1 MAEAETLDRPEEA
14 SPVAPFEVSDE
25 LRPRIDELE
34 LWDVV
39 ASLREHGYGVIRD
52 AGPPSLWDE
61 LREGIHGLS
70 TPTDTASAN
79 GIVGSAPLL
88 LGRHPAVDRVATL
101 PKVMAIAEF
110 SCGKAMRAGRFVGS
124 IKHQFKGEGDGA
136 LGLHADQNWMPV
148 PFPEHNLVMTFCFA
162 CEGMTRAGGATC
174 VVPGSHRLRRPP
186 TPKDLA
192 GLRPNPGGP
201 QAVRHPPSS
210 DGRRTQADCKH
221 EPRSRKL
228 ETVAPVAIETE
239 KGDVAV
245 WDGAVWHGSLPRTIP
260 GTRTVLH
267 ATYQRLYT
275 QPIDD
280 FTYLLK
286 DEEYMASAPEGMRQL
301 LGADLFF
308 HTATPERDVD
318 MQKFMYA
325 AAAAKT

>member
-1 MAEAETLDRPEEA
+1 M
-14 SPVAPFEVSDE
+14 
-25 LRPRIDELE
+25 RPRIDELE
-34 LWDVV
+34 LWDVI
-39 ASLREHGYGVIRD
+39 ASLREHGYGVIRN

-61 LREGIHGLS
+61 LREGIHALS
-70 TPTDTASAN
+70 TPTGTASAN

-124 IKHQFKGEGDGA
+124 IKHEYKGEGDGA

-174 VVPGSHRLRRPP
+174 VVPRL
-186 TPKDLA
+186 
-192 GLRPNPGGP
+192 
-201 QAVRHPPSS
+201 
-210 DGRRTQADCKH
+210 
-221 EPRSRKL
+221 
-228 ETVAPVAIETE
+228 APVASAAHAE
-239 KGDVAV
+239 GGRDRRARRRR
-245 WDGAVWHGSLPRTIP
+245 DGEGRRGRL
-260 GTRTVLH
+260 GTARSGTAPCRARSRARAPSLH

-286 DEEYMASAPEGMRQL
+286 DEAYMASAPEGMRQL
-301 LGADLFF
+301 LGAELFF
-308 HTATPERDVD
+308 HTATPDHDVD
-318 MQKFMYA
+318 MKKFMYA
-325 AAAAKT
+325 AAAAKI

>member
-1 MAEAETLDRPEEA
+1 MAEAETLDRAEEA

-124 IKHQFKGEGDGA
+124 IKHQFKGDGDGA

-162 CEGMTRAGGATC
+162 CEGMTHAGGATC

-186 TPKDLA
+186 TPKDL
-192 GLRPNPGGP
+192 
-201 QAVRHPPSS
+201 
-210 DGRRTQADCKH
+210 
-221 EPRSRKL
+221 
-228 ETVAPVAIETE
+228 ETAAPVAIETE

-286 DEEYMASAPEGMRQL
+286 DEEYMASAPQGMRQL

-308 HTATPERDVD
+308 HTATPEHDVD